1 MNESPHIHITIKTQ
15 SMSVSAISWVQVVS
29 VTDKPGVPFGSRMGV
44 DQLIGPI
51 FWNCRGILMKLSEYL
66 KLCAFCMLHKLPV

>member
-1 MNESPHIHITIKTQ
+1 M
-15 SMSVSAISWVQVVS
+15 
-29 VTDKPGVPFGSRMGV
+29 TDKPGVPFGSRMSV